1 MSECDLHLLI
11 TSEEVSY
18 CIILGKQVVALRSYL
33 SSGSEFLSQSSHV
46 EGILNRDD
54 MLSRRYKSV
63 RIAIEDPSHKLVPDE
78 FFEAEELAT
87 LYHYG
92 SSNFNKELYFDQ
104 VETLNHYNIFSVDRS
119 LRNLLELQ
127 FRSPK
132 FVSAFSCLLSTL
144 LKENNR
150 NIENRLLINVHNNR
164 LQIFAMKQDK
174 LDSHSGYE
182 FKTGEDFLYYL
193 LHSVE
198 KAKLKPSNTIA
209 IISGNLE
216 RKSSHYQL
224 ASSYLPKI
232 YFGSRPDTYDYREEL
247 GIFPY
252 HFHYQLYSI

>member
-1 MSECDLHLLI
+1 MLI
-11 TSEEVSY
+11 TSEELSY
-18 CIILGKQVVALRSYL
+18 CIISGKEVVALRSYL
-33 SSGSEFLSQSSHV
+33 SSGSEFITQPSLI
-46 EGILNRDD
+46 EGILNRDE
-54 MLSRRYKSV
+54 MLSRKYRSV
-63 RIAIEDPSHKLVPDE
+63 QIAIEDPSHKLVPDD
-78 FFEAEELAT
+78 FFEPDELAT
-87 LYHYG
+87 LYHFG
-92 SSNFNKELYFDQ
+92 SSGGNKELYFDR
-104 VETLNHYNIFSVDRS
+104 VEALNHYNIFAINRS

-144 LKENNR
+144 LKENTR
-150 NIENRLLINVHNNR
+150 NTENRLLVNVHNNR

-198 KAKLKPSNTIA
+198 KAKLAPENTIA

-224 ASSYLPKI
+224 AASYLPKI
-232 YFGSRPDTYDYREEL
+232 YFGSRPDAYEYREEL